1 MHAQL
6 LTTVEPLDAGSL
18 LAGRYRILAKVGEGG
33 FGVVYKA
40 RDIKR
45 RHRLVAIKQIDLGG
59 LSPRR
64 IIEATDSYNREV
76 SMLSRLSHRNLPRIY
91 DHFTDPTHWY
101 VVMQYIEGETL
112 EDSLKRAKGGR
123 PPLKQVRAIGVQ
135 LSNVLTYLHAQ
146 TPSIIFRDVK
156 PANIM
161 RTRWGRLYL
170 IDFGIARHFSPDKKR
185 DTSPLGSPG
194 YAAPEQYGRAQSTEK
209 TDIYGLAV
217 TLQHLLTGKEPLD
230 AQLATLPIGQPHPA
244 SQQLQ
249 QLLAEMQ
256 ATEAFWRPL
265 NMWDVKK
272 RLLFIQPG
280 NPRLVSLRQKAFPL
294 LLGLF
299 IGSLPYIFL
308 PLVWLFSSP
317 DPNASAPWFL
327 VPVVLLFSLWP
338 FVLISQCAVALSFL
352 LVARSHQRWI
362 SYAILLML
370 ALIFLAILFG
380 WLPPASSLIH
390 YVIQETSP

>member
-6 LTTVEPLDAGSL
+6 LTTIEPLDAGSL
-18 LAGRYRILAKVGEGG
+18 LADRYRILAKVGEGG

-45 RHRLVAIKQIDLGG
+45 RHRLVAIKQIDLSG
-59 LSPRR
+59 LSPRQ

-123 PPLKQVRAIGVQ
+123 LLLKQVRAIGVQ
-135 LSNVLTYLHAQ
+135 LSNVLSYLHAQ

-161 RTRWGRLYL
+161 RTRRGRLYL
-170 IDFGIARHFSPDKKR
+170 IDFGIARRFNPDKKR
-185 DTSPLGSPG
+185 DTGALGSPG

-209 TDIYGLAV
+209 TDIYGLGV
-217 TLQHLLTGKEPLD
+217 TLEHLLTGKEPLD
-230 AQLATLPIGQPHPA
+230 AASATPLKGQPHPA

-256 ATEAFWRPL
+256 STDSFWRPH

-272 RLLFIQPG
+272 RLLIIQPG
-280 NPRLVSLRQKAFPL
+280 NPRLVSIRQKAFPL
-294 LLGLF
+294 LIGLF

-327 VPVVLLFSLWP
+327 VPVGLLFSLWP
-338 FVLISQCAVALSFL
+338 FVLISQCLTALSFL
-352 LVARSHQRWI
+352 LGAHSRQRWI
-362 SYAILLML
+362 SYGILLML
-370 ALIFLAILFG
+370 TLIFLAIHFG

-390 YVIQETSP
+390 FVNQETSP

>member
-6 LTTVEPLDAGSL
+6 LTTVVPLDTGSL

-40 RDIKR
+40 RDIQR
-45 RHRLVAIKQIDLGG
+45 RHRLVAIKQIDLGA
-59 LSPRR
+59 LSSRQ

-76 SMLSRLSHRNLPRIY
+76 SMLSRLNHRNLPRIY

-112 EDSLKRAKGGR
+112 EDYLKRAKGGR
-123 PPLKQVRAIGVQ
+123 LPPKQVRAIGVQ
-135 LSNVLTYLHAQ
+135 LSKVLYYLHAQ

-161 RTRWGRLYL
+161 RTRRGRLYL
-170 IDFGIARHFSPDKKR
+170 IDFGIARHFNPDKKR
-185 DTSPLGSPG
+185 DTGPLGSPG
-194 YAAPEQYGRAQSTEK
+194 YAAPEQYGRAQSTAQ
-209 TDIYGLAV
+209 TDIYGLGV
-217 TLQHLLTGKEPLD
+217 TLQTLLTGKEPLD
-230 AQLATLPIGQPHPA
+230 DEPDTPPTGKPHPA

-249 QLLAEMQ
+249 QLLDQMQ
-256 ATEAFWRPL
+256 VTEAFWRPH

-280 NPRLVSLRQKAFPL
+280 NPGLVSMRQKAFPL
-294 LLGLF
+294 LIGLF

-308 PLVWLFSSP
+308 PLLWLFSSHN
-317 DPNASAPWFL
+317 PNAGVPWFL
-327 VPVVLLFSLWP
+327 EPVRLLFFFWP
-338 FVLISQCAVALSFL
+338 LVFICQCMAALSCLF
-352 LVARSHQRWI
+352 AAHPRQRLI
-362 SYAILLML
+362 ACGILIMLTFIIL
-370 ALIFLAILFG
+370 ALSFG
-380 WLPPASSLIH
+380 WLPSVSNLIH
-390 YVIQETSP
+390 QVNPPGQ

>member
-45 RHRLVAIKQIDLGG
+45 RHRLVALKQIDLGG
-59 LSPRR
+59 LSPRQ

-112 EDSLKRAKGGR
+112 EDSLKRAKGGHL
-123 PPLKQVRAIGVQ
+123 PLKQVRAIGVQ
-135 LSNVLTYLHAQ
+135 LSNVLSYLHAQ

-161 RTRWGRLYL
+161 RTRKGRLYL
-170 IDFGIARHFSPDKKR
+170 IDFGIARRFNPGKKR
-185 DTSPLGSPG
+185 DTGPLGSPG
-194 YAAPEQYGRAQSTEK
+194 YAAPEQYGRAQSTEQ
-209 TDIYGLAV
+209 TDIYGLGV

-230 AQLATLPIGQPHPA
+230 AEPATPPTSQPHPA

-249 QLLAEMQ
+249 QVLAEMQ
-256 ATEAFWRPL
+256 ATDAFWRPP

-280 NPRLVSLRQKAFPL
+280 NPRLVSIRQKAFPL
-294 LLGLF
+294 LIGLF

-327 VPVVLLFSLWP
+327 VPVGLLFSLWP
-338 FVLISQCAVALSFL
+338 FVLICQCMVALSFL

-362 SYAILLML
+362 SCGILLML
-370 ALIFLAILFG
+370 ALIFLAIFFG

-390 YVIQETSP
+390 YVNQETSP

>member
-6 LTTVEPLDAGSL
+6 LTTVAPLDAGLL

-45 RHRLVAIKQIDLGG
+45 RQRLVAIKQIDLGG
-59 LSPRR
+59 LSPRQ

-76 SMLSRLSHRNLPRIY
+76 TMLSRLSHRNLPRIY

-101 VVMQYIEGETL
+101 LVMQYIEGETL

-123 PPLKQVRAIGVQ
+123 LPLKQVRAIGVQ
-135 LSNVLTYLHAQ
+135 LSNMLYYLHAQ
-146 TPSIIFRDVK
+146 TPPIIFRDVK

-161 RTRWGRLYL
+161 RTRKGRLYL
-170 IDFGIARHFSPDKKR
+170 IDFGIARHFNPDKKR
-185 DTSPLGSPG
+185 DTGPLGSPG

-209 TDIYGLAV
+209 TDIYGLGV
-217 TLQHLLTGKEPLD
+217 TLEHLLTGKAPLD
-230 AQLATLPIGQPHPA
+230 AAPPTPPTGQPHPA

-249 QLLAEMQ
+249 QVLAEMQ
-256 ATEAFWRPL
+256 ATDAFWRPL

-280 NPRLVSLRQKAFPL
+280 NPRLVSMRQKAFPL
-294 LLGLF
+294 LIGLF

-308 PLVWLFSSP
+308 PLVRLFSSP
-317 DPNASAPWFL
+317 DPNVGAPWFL
-327 VPVVLLFSLWP
+327 VPVGLLFSLWP
-338 FVLISQCAVALSFL
+338 FVLICQCATALSFL
-352 LVARSHQRWI
+352 LGDRPRQRWI
-362 SYAILLML
+362 SYGILLML

-390 YVIQETSP
+390 YVNQETSS

>member
-6 LTTVEPLDAGSL
+6 LTTVVQLDTGSL

-40 RDIKR
+40 RDIQR
-45 RHRLVAIKQIDLGG
+45 RHRLVAIKQIDMGA
-59 LSPRR
+59 LSPRQV
-64 IIEATDSYNREV
+64 IEVTDSYNREV

-112 EDSLKRAKGGR
+112 EGYLKRAKGGHL
-123 PPLKQVRAIGVQ
+123 PLKQVRAIGVQ
-135 LSNVLTYLHAQ
+135 LSKVLYYLHAQ

-161 RTRWGRLYL
+161 RTRRGRLYL
-170 IDFGIARHFSPDKKR
+170 IDFGIARHFNPDKKR
-185 DTSPLGSPG
+185 DTGPLGSPG
-194 YAAPEQYGRAQSTEK
+194 YAAPEQYGRAQSTAQ
-209 TDIYGLAV
+209 TDIYGLGV
-217 TLQHLLTGKEPLD
+217 TLQTLLTGKEPLD
-230 AQLATLPIGQPHPA
+230 DEPATPPTEKPHPA

-249 QLLAEMQ
+249 QLLDQMQ
-256 ATEAFWRPL
+256 VTEAFWRPH

-280 NPRLVSLRQKAFPL
+280 NPGLVSMRQKAFPL
-294 LLGLF
+294 LIGLF

-308 PLVWLFSSP
+308 PLLWLFSSHN
-317 DPNASAPWFL
+317 PNAGVPWFL
-327 VPVVLLFSLWP
+327 EPVGLLFFFWP
-338 FVLISQCAVALSFL
+338 LVFICQCIAGLCCLFAAHPRQRLIACGILIMLAFITLALS
-352 LVARSHQRWI
+352 
-362 SYAILLML
+362 
-370 ALIFLAILFG
+370 FG
-380 WLPPASSLIH
+380 WLPPANSLIH
-390 YVIQETSP
+390 